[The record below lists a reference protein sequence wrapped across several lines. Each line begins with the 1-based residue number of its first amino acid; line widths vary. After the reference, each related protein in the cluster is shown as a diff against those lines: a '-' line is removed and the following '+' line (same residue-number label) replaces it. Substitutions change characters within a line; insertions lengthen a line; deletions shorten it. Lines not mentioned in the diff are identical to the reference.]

1 MASPDFE
8 SARQRIISSALG
20 RRNAAGG
27 PPERYVAHLSGAED
41 GEDGQL
47 KPRYII
53 LSGA

>member
-8 SARQRIISSALG
+8 DVRQRIITSALG
-20 RRNAAGG
+20 RRNVAGG
-27 PPERYVAHLSGAED
+27 PPERYVAHLSGMED
-41 GEDGQL
+41 GEDGQP

>member
-8 SARQRIISSALG
+8 DVRQRIISSALG

-27 PPERYVAHLSGAED
+27 PPERYVTHLSGVEN
-41 GEDGQL
+41 GEDGQP

-53 LSGA
+53 LSGT

>member
-8 SARQRIISSALG
+8 DISQRITSSALG

-27 PPERYVAHLSGAED
+27 PLERYVAHLSGVED
-41 GEDGQL
+41 GEDGQP
-47 KPRYII
+47 KTRYII

>member
-1 MASPDFE
+1 MASSDYE
-8 SARQRIISSALG
+8 DVKQRITASALE

-27 PPERYVAHLSGAED
+27 PPERYVAHLSTVED
-41 GEDGQL
+41 GEDGQP